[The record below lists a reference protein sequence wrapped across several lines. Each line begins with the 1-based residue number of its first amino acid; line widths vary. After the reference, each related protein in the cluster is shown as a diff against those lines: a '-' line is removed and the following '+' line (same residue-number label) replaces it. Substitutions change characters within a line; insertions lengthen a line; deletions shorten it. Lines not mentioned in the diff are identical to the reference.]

1 MLQWCLQAAL
11 LRPQKKDQAGDDQHD
26 NKGEG
31 GQGEAQGG
39 VSGVASENGGD
50 GASGGS
56 GGSMIDSI
64 AASAKAREE
73 KEREVG
79 ATKDAK
85 AGGWLK
91 SFGEGLPQS
100 WAGILGGKGGSK

>member
-1 MLQWCLQAAL
+1 
-11 LRPQKKDQAGDDQHD
+11 
-26 NKGEG
+26 
-31 GQGEAQGG
+31 
-39 VSGVASENGGD
+39 
-50 GASGGS
+50 
-56 GGSMIDSI
+56 MIDSI